1 MNAGGCMMKK
11 KVIVYSDYICPFCF
25 IGKHRMDRLKEELD
39 VEIEWRGLEIHPETP
54 TEGQT
59 LEEMGLNP
67 HYIEMVIENV
77 NKLAKEIE
85 IELKT
90 PPKISN
96 SKRALVLAEYAKEK
110 DKFYEY
116 HCEVFKAYWQDQK
129 DIGNI
134 DVLSDIVDQ
143 IGLDSKE
150 AKQYVEDERAKDRI
164 KRFLKEARSLGID
177 GVPTFVFGKII
188 IEGAQPYEVIKE
200 TIERESC

>member
-1 MNAGGCMMKK
+1 MNAGGSMMKK

-25 IGKHRMDRLKEELD
+25 IGKHRMDRLQEELD

-54 TEGQT
+54 PEGQT
-59 LEEMGLNP
+59 LEDMGLNP
-67 HYIEMVIENV
+67 HYIDMVIENV
-77 NKLAKEIE
+77 NKLAAE
-85 IELKT
+85 IELELKS

-96 SKRALVLAEYAKEK
+96 SKRALVLAEYAKENG
-110 DKFYEY
+110 KFYEY
-116 HCEVFKAYWQDQK
+116 HCEVFKTYWQDQK

-150 AKQYVEDERAKDRI
+150 AQNYLEEERAKEKI
-164 KRFLKEARSLGID
+164 KRFHLEARSLGID
-177 GVPTFVFGKII
+177 GVPTFVIGTII

-200 TIERESC
+200 AIEKESC